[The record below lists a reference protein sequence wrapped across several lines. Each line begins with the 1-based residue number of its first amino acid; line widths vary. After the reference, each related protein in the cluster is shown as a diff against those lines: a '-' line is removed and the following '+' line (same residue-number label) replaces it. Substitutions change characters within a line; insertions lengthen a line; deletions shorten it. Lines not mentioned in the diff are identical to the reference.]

1 MGDIKCMKLVL
12 FSVLQVR
19 LSGLEVS
26 EHYQQANNTEIIMQH
41 LQLTMMQ
48 TIFPFFLST
57 YSTHLL
63 ANQTYVAC
71 SESKK

>member
-1 MGDIKCMKLVL
+1 MKLVL
-12 FSVLQVR
+12 SSDLQVS

-26 EHYQQANNTEIIMQH
+26 EHYQQANNTEIIMKY
-41 LQLTMMQ
+41 LQLTMMK
-48 TIFPFFLST
+48 TNFPFFLST
-57 YSTHLL
+57 YSTNLL